1 MNSLIA
7 DWFIFNGRIFLS
19 MISLLIGEMIVLRS
33 MYICNWSVMAM
44 KDDNLYSLIILR
56 TNILLTGLITL
67 QATVLDDGS
76 CNSIHKSVMD
86 KLYNDPRIPSEIC
99 INSLKM

>member
-7 DWFIFNGRIFLS
+7 DWFIFNGRIFVS
-19 MISLLIGEMIVLRS
+19 MISLLISEMIILKS

-56 TNILLTGLITL
+56 TNILLTCLITL
-67 QATVLDDGS
+67 QSTVLDDGS
-76 CNSIHKSVMD
+76 CNPIHKSLMFKV
-86 KLYNDPRIPSEIC
+86 YNDPRIPSEIC
-99 INSLKM
+99 LNSLKM

>member
-7 DWFIFNGRIFLS
+7 DWFIFNGRIFMS
-19 MISLLIGEMIVLRS
+19 MISLLISEMIILKS

-56 TNILLTGLITL
+56 TNILLTCLITL
-67 QATVLDDGS
+67 QSTVLDDGS
-76 CNSIHKSVMD
+76 CNPIHKSLMFKV
-86 KLYNDPRIPSEIC
+86 YNNPRIPSEIC
-99 INSLKM
+99 LNSLKM